1 MAIFKFPK
9 DHKKH
14 LAAALNLARHNLY
27 ITISHI
33 SKSLKLNGNIN
44 EQSLQDSALIN
55 MLKTQSNKKECVVK
69 AIDLLECSMRFL
81 KPMIEKEIDYAVYK
95 ADRDFVGDKKKESY
109 KHTIDKAK
117 LVTPATYHKIL
128 ERIICTLNAYRNQ
141 YTHYAPTGC
150 WKEELIK
157 EQKVLVH
164 AMKLVFDGAR
174 RRVKTRFEYT
184 DNDMEFLTGRDHY
197 EQKDKLDEN
206 GNPIVVTKGNK
217 TFTERRHV
225 ERDDFYYRLGTTGD
239 PQNEKDPNR
248 NNRLSDMGLVMF
260 ICLFLNKQQA
270 KILIDK
276 VQLHCG
282 RMGTTEKQKHIIFEI
297 FCDYRIKL
305 SRERIESTRPDCAL
319 ALDMFNELQKCP
331 IELFKVLSPK
341 DQNLFRV
348 TSQNTDDTDSVR
360 ENLMVRY
367 SDRFPRLA
375 MAYIDQTQALGDIRF
390 QVALGKYRYKFY
402 NKKCVDSASED
413 RVRVLQKEINGFGC
427 LDAIEAQRKE
437 LYKKF
442 LREDS
447 LTTVDTVKTN
457 PYITDQHAAYKIH
470 QHRIAMVFNRDQKV
484 ILKNEMFLPA
494 LNGEATKCE
503 KPTCWL
509 SVYELPAL
517 LFHHFLTKDTDATA
531 TANIIKECV
540 ARYHTLFNDIKT
552 EKLLPFKTKAEFE
565 KAMNERGF
573 DVADVPLEIQDYL
586 LGTKRDMDDIAPKR
600 IDTYLKG
607 LQRKTEQD
615 KKRFEEKLRAIGSKD
630 NKIGK
635 KSHASLRPG
644 YLASLLAEDLVKWLP
659 SAGEK
664 EEQVNGVNKKKP
676 RGWNKPTGLNFTVLQ
691 STLALYNG
699 DFDALEQILKTAG
712 IIEGSYPHPFMKEV
726 LDKKPGNML
735 ALYKEYLDC
744 KINYIKKVLNSDD
757 DFWKTF
763 EILGGFDRSRWKN
776 RDSQWYKNLA
786 EKYLSAPIE
795 LPRSLFEDSIKQL
808 VVENYTD
815 FPELKATIGSDRG
828 CNIAHLIARFN
839 EIIYKDS
846 NQDFYY
852 PEKGFKRTY
861 KYFNLINN
869 KKYRNQLQEIY
880 LTIEEMTSL
889 NEKIKLEN
897 KEQRLIDSITHYRA
911 DIQAQK
917 REEMKRGLARSKRDY
932 TDNEKT
938 IRRYKVQDI
947 IMFMMAKALT
957 VGQLKGAGAKEYHLK
972 TIRPDS
978 EDSILSEQV
987 EFSIELSLGNRKI
1000 TIKQDNLKIKN
1011 FGDFF
1016 RFVYDGRLP
1025 SLFAHLGMN
1034 ENEIGRD
1041 ALEKELESYDLK
1053 RSDIFG
1059 IVHSIEKAIIE
1070 TEELGED
1077 DKRRINFRNLLDP
1090 DKKHEDNTEIM
1101 IAIRNAFSHNIYP
1114 SPVLEIEDDNGTKRE
1129 IKIELKSDDLPN
1141 IATNVHDKM
1150 NEIKP
1155 K

>member
-1 MAIFKFPK
+1 MAIFEFENE
-9 DHKKH
+9 HKKH

-95 ADRDFVGDKKKESY
+95 ADRDFVGNKKDISY

-128 ERIICTLNAYRNQ
+128 ERIIRTLNAYRNQ

-150 WKEELIK
+150 WKEDLIK

-184 DNDMEFLTGRDHY
+184 DNDMEFITGGDHY

-206 GNPIVVTKGNK
+206 GKPIEITKGKK
-217 TFTERRHV
+217 TFKAKRHV
-225 ERDDFYYRLGTTGD
+225 EQDDFYYRLGTPGD
-239 PQNEKDPNR
+239 DPKNEKDPNR

-270 KILIDK
+270 KILIDQ
-276 VQLHCG
+276 VDLHSG
-282 RMGTTEKQKHIIFEI
+282 RQDTTELEKQKKIIFEM
-297 FCDYRIKL
+297 FCDYRMKL
-305 SRERIESTRPDCAL
+305 LQERIESTSHASAL
-319 ALDMFNELQKCP
+319 GLDMFNELQKCP
-331 IELFKVLSPK
+331 KELFDVLHPN
-341 DQNLFRV
+341 DQELFRV
-348 TSQNTDDTDSVR
+348 KNENGGENQLVR
-360 ENLMVRY
+360 FH
-367 SDRFPRLA
+367 DRFPRLA

-402 NKKCVDSASED
+402 NKKCVDSESED

-427 LDAIEAQRKE
+427 LDAIEAQRKV
-437 LYKKF
+437 LYKDF

-447 LTTVDTVKTN
+447 LSSIDTVNTM
-457 PYITDQHAAYKIH
+457 PYITNQRAAYKIH
-470 QHRIAMVFNRDQKV
+470 QHRIAMVFNRDQKA
-484 ILKNEMFLPA
+484 ILSNGMFLPA
-494 LNGEATKCE
+494 LNGESTKCE

-517 LFHHFLTKDTDATA
+517 LFHHFLTKDTEATA
-531 TANIIKECV
+531 TAEIIKNCV
-540 ARYHTLFNDIKT
+540 TRYHTLFSDIKNGA
-552 EKLLPFKTKAEFE
+552 LCPFKTKEKFE
-565 KAMNERGF
+565 QAMKNRGF
-573 DVADVPLEIQDYL
+573 EIADVPLEIRDYL
-586 LGTKRDMDDIAPKR
+586 LGTERDMDSIAPKR
-600 IDTYLKG
+600 IETYLDG
-607 LQRKTEQD
+607 LVSKTKQD
-615 KKRFEEKLRAIGSKD
+615 KKRFEEKLRTIGSKD

-644 YLASLLAEDLVKWLP
+644 YLASILAKDLVEWLP
-659 SAGEK
+659 SADEK
-664 EEQVNGVNKKKP
+664 EECVNDVVKRRP
-676 RGWNKPTGLNFTVLQ
+676 HGWNKPTGLNFTVLQ

-699 DFDALEQILKTAG
+699 DINALEQILKNTG
-712 IIEGSYPHPFMKEV
+712 IVEGSYPHPFMNEV
-726 LDKKPGNML
+726 LAKNPGNIL
-735 ALYKEYLDC
+735 ALYEVYLDC
-744 KINYIKKVLNSDD
+744 KINYIENVIDSDD
-757 DFWKTF
+757 DFWNTF
-763 EILGGFDRSRWKN
+763 KILGGYDRRRWKN
-776 RDSQWYKNLA
+776 RELQWYKDLA
-786 EKYLSAPIE
+786 AKYLDAPIE
-795 LPRSLFEDSIKQL
+795 LPRGLFEQAIKTL
-808 VVENYTD
+808 LNKNYVKK
-815 FPELKATIGSDRG
+815 FSKLGSELSKERCKVS
-828 CNIAHLIARFN
+828 HLITRFN
-839 EIIYKDS
+839 EIVYEDK

-852 PEKGFKRTY
+852 PGERFKRTY
-861 KYFNLINN
+861 NYFNLINN
-869 KKYRNQLQEIY
+869 TKVRNQLQEVYMTIDEMVACFAGIKKEEQTLINSIY
-880 LTIEEMTSL
+880 RKDEREKMKSQLT
-889 NEKIKLEN
+889 
-897 KEQRLIDSITHYRA
+897 
-911 DIQAQK
+911 
-917 REEMKRGLARSKRDY
+917 RSKRDY
-932 TDNEKT
+932 RDNERV
-938 IRRYKVQDI
+938 IRRFMVQDI

-957 VGQLKGAGAKEYHLK
+957 VGQLKGAGAKKFHLK

-1000 TIKQDNLKIKN
+1000 TIKQDDLKIKN

-1025 SLFAHLGMN
+1025 SLFAHLG
-1034 ENEIGRD
+1034 ENEISRD
-1041 ALEKELESYDLK
+1041 ALEKELKSYDLK
-1053 RSDIFG
+1053 RSGIFG

-1114 SPVLEIEDDNGTKRE
+1114 RPVLEIEDENGKKSE
-1129 IKIELKSDDLPN
+1129 IKIELTSYDLPN